1 MTHMIFRHGDM
12 KKWKGVGYDF
22 EIVKAE
28 ELQEYLDAGWF
39 AHPDDLLKDV
49 ADPEPDPDPD
59 PEPEPEPEPEPDPEP
74 EQEEKQRK
82 KPGRKPKAAADEP
95 DNEG

>member
-49 ADPEPDPDPD
+49 E
-59 PEPEPEPEPEPDPEP
+59 EPEP
-74 EQEEKQRK
+74 EEKQRK

>member
-28 ELQEYLDAGWF
+28 EIQEYLDAGWF
-39 AHPDDLLKDV
+39 AHPDDLLNDV
-49 ADPEPDPDPD
+49 A
-59 PEPEPEPEPEPDPEP
+59 EPEPEPEP
-74 EQEEKQRK
+74 EEKQRK

>member
-1 MTHMIFRHGDM
+1 MTHMIFRQGDM

-49 ADPEPDPDPD
+49 AES
-59 PEPEPEPEPEPDPEP
+59 EPELEPESEP
-74 EQEEKQRK
+74 EEKQRK

>member
-39 AHPDDLLKDV
+39 AHPDNLLNDV
-49 ADPEPDPDPD
+49 A
-59 PEPEPEPEPEPDPEP
+59 EPEP
-74 EQEEKQRK
+74 EEKQRK

>member
-22 EIVKAE
+22 EIMKAE

-49 ADPEPDPDPD
+49 A
-59 PEPEPEPEPEPDPEP
+59 EPEP
-74 EQEEKQRK
+74 EEKQRK

>member
-12 KKWKGVGYDF
+12 KEWKGVGYDF

-39 AHPDDLLKDV
+39 SHPDDLLKD
-49 ADPEPDPDPD
+49 AA
-59 PEPEPEPEPEPDPEP
+59 EPEL
-74 EQEEKQRK
+74 EEKQRK

>member
-39 AHPDDLLKDV
+39 SHPDDLLKDV
-49 ADPEPDPDPD
+49 A
-59 PEPEPEPEPEPDPEP
+59 EPEPEPEP
-74 EQEEKQRK
+74 EEKQRK
-82 KPGRKPKAAADEP
+82 KPGRNPKAAADEP

>member
-1 MTHMIFRHGDM
+1 MSPLFRWPNSVNHFR
-12 KKWKGVGYDF
+12 YDF

-49 ADPEPDPDPD
+49 AESES
-59 PEPEPEPEPEPDPEP
+59 EPEPEPEPEP
-74 EQEEKQRK
+74 EEKQRK

>member
-1 MTHMIFRHGDM
+1 MTHMIFRHGNM

-49 ADPEPDPDPD
+49 AE
-59 PEPEPEPEPEPDPEP
+59 PEPEPEPEPESEPEP
-74 EQEEKQRK
+74 EPESEPEPEEKQRK

>member
-49 ADPEPDPDPD
+49 AESESESES
-59 PEPEPEPEPEPDPEP
+59 EPELEPESEP
-74 EQEEKQRK
+74 EEKQRK
-82 KPGRKPKAAADEP
+82 KPGRKPKAVADEP

>member
-39 AHPDDLLKDV
+39 SHPDDLLKDV
-49 ADPEPDPDPD
+49 A
-59 PEPEPEPEPEPDPEP
+59 EPEPE
-74 EQEEKQRK
+74 EKQPK
-82 KPGRKPKAAADEP
+82 KPDRKPKAAADEP

>member
-12 KKWKGVGYDF
+12 KNWKGVGYDF

-39 AHPDDLLKDV
+39 SHPDDLLKDV
-49 ADPEPDPDPD
+49 A
-59 PEPEPEPEPEPDPEP
+59 EPEP
-74 EQEEKQRK
+74 EEKQRK

>member
-39 AHPDDLLKDV
+39 SHPDDLLKDV
-49 ADPEPDPDPD
+49 A
-59 PEPEPEPEPEPDPEP
+59 EPEP
-74 EQEEKQRK
+74 EEKQRK
-82 KPGRKPKAAADEP
+82 NPGREPKAAADEP

>member
-39 AHPDDLLKDV
+39 AHPDDLLNDV
-49 ADPEPDPDPD
+49 A
-59 PEPEPEPEPEPDPEP
+59 EPEPEPEP
-74 EQEEKQRK
+74 EEKQRK

>member
-49 ADPEPDPDPD
+49 AELEP
-59 PEPEPEPEPEPDPEP
+59 
-74 EQEEKQRK
+74 EEKQRK

>member
-49 ADPEPDPDPD
+49 E
-59 PEPEPEPEPEPDPEP
+59 EPEPEPEP
-74 EQEEKQRK
+74 EEKQRK
-82 KPGRKPKAAADEP
+82 KPGRKPKAESDEP

>member
-49 ADPEPDPDPD
+49 A
-59 PEPEPEPEPEPDPEP
+59 EPEPEP

-82 KPGRKPKAAADEP
+82 KPDRKPKAAADEP

>member
-49 ADPEPDPDPD
+49 A
-59 PEPEPEPEPEPDPEP
+59 EPDPEP
-74 EQEEKQRK
+74 EEKQRK
-82 KPGRKPKAAADEP
+82 KLDRKPKAAADEP

>member
-1 MTHMIFRHGDM
+1 MTHMIFRHGNM

-49 ADPEPDPDPD
+49 A
-59 PEPEPEPEPEPDPEP
+59 EPEPEPEPE
-74 EQEEKQRK
+74 EKQRK
-82 KPGRKPKAAADEP
+82 KPVRKPKAAADEP

>member
-1 MTHMIFRHGDM
+1 VITRGSFGSLFYLETSMTHMIFRHGDM

-39 AHPDDLLKDV
+39 SHPDDLLKDV
-49 ADPEPDPDPD
+49 A
-59 PEPEPEPEPEPDPEP
+59 EPEPEPEP
-74 EQEEKQRK
+74 EEKQRK

>member
-49 ADPEPDPDPD
+49 A
-59 PEPEPEPEPEPDPEP
+59 EPEPEP

-82 KPGRKPKAAADEP
+82 KPGRKPKAAADES